1 MLYLS
6 SRLVAVLWLEF
17 LIFLAWEVAGTFF
30 SYVRELTMT
39 KDAGFGIVFCEGFQQ
54 LVEGMLLFLGSCIV
68 GYSFLIQAPFIDYA
82 KGTMIVVPGVNTLDT
97 LWQQRNDITVTSDV
111 IVIAALAV
119 FCFTTG
125 NQIFCTERLVAP
137 ISHAVYDEQ
146 FYRF

>member
-1 MLYLS
+1 
-6 SRLVAVLWLEF
+6 VVLWLKF
-17 LIFLAWEVAGTFF
+17 LILLAWEVAGTFL

-68 GYSFLIQAPFIDYA
+68 GYSFLIQAPFIDDA
-82 KGTMIVVPGVNTLDT
+82 KGTMVVVPGVNTLDT

-119 FCFTTG
+119 FGFATG
-125 NQIFCTERLVAP
+125 YQILDAERLVAP
-137 ISHAVYDEQ
+137 IGHAVYDEQ